1 MDAQIRKFMQ
11 IAPIYEKILRQL
23 EADPLAIP
31 GVTLQKYSKHM
42 EKVITNI
49 NSWLEKN
56 IMELSNDQTL
66 QVMGINA
73 GLIQM
78 QKQFKSKG
86 LGKPKKCRKCGL
98 YKI

>member
-1 MDAQIRKFMQ
+1 MDAQIRKFIQ
-11 IAPIYEKILRQL
+11 IAPIYEKILRKL

-42 EKVITNI
+42 EKVIDNI

-56 IMELSNDQTL
+56 IEQLSSEQIL
-66 QVMGINA
+66 QVMHINA

-98 YKI
+98 HKL